1 VKRFLKPGPVLAVGV
16 LAMSTASIF
25 IRYAQAEGAP
35 PLVIAAYRLTV
46 ATLILGVPVARQQAW
61 RDYAKLGMSG
71 LGILVLSGTLLGLHF
86 ATWITSLAYTS
97 IMSSVVLV
105 STTPLWI
112 GLAAPLV
119 LKERTPG
126 LTWIGIIVAVAG
138 GIVIGFAGW
147 SRTERLTTWG
157 DVLALAGAVLGAGY
171 LMIGRVVR
179 SRVSLVAYLWAV
191 YGTAAVLLIAWSLIK
206 GFALTGYMP
215 STVIWMVA
223 LGLIPQLIGHSA
235 ANYAVRHLPATLVG
249 IAVLGEPIGST
260 LLGIILLN
268 ERPNLLQVTG
278 GVLILMGIALAS
290 QARNDNNTQ
299 G

>member
-1 VKRFLKPGPVLAVGV
+1 MKRLLKPGPVLAVGV

-35 PLVIAAYRLTV
+35 PLVIAAYRLAV
-46 ATLILGVPVARQQAW
+46 ATLILSIPVARQQAW
-61 RDYAKLGMSG
+61 RDYDKLGMSG

-112 GLAAPLV
+112 GLAAPLL

-147 SRTERLTTWG
+147 SRTEHLTTRG
-157 DVLALAGAVLGAGY
+157 DLLALAGAVLGAGY
-171 LMIGRVVR
+171 LMIGRSVR
-179 SRVSLVAYLWAV
+179 SRVSLAAYLWAV
-191 YGTAAVLLIAWSLIK
+191 YGTAAVLLIAWSLTK
-206 GFALTGYMP
+206 GFALTGYML
-215 STVIWMVA
+215 STVVWMVA

-268 ERPNLLQVTG
+268 ERPNPLQVTG
-278 GVLILMGIALAS
+278 GVLILMGIALAA
-290 QARNDNNTQ
+290 QAGNDNNTQ

>member
-1 VKRFLKPGPVLAVGV
+1 VKRLLKPGPVLAVGV

-35 PLVIAAYRLTV
+35 PLVIAAYRLAV
-46 ATLILGVPVARQQAW
+46 ATLILSIPVARQQAW
-61 RDYAKLGMSG
+61 RDYDKLGMSG

-112 GLAAPLV
+112 GLAAPLI

-147 SRTERLTTWG
+147 SRTEHLTTWG
-157 DVLALAGAVLGAGY
+157 DLLALTGAVLGAGY
-171 LMIGRVVR
+171 LMIGRSVR
-179 SRVSLVAYLWAV
+179 SRVSLTAYLWAV

-206 GFALTGYMP
+206 GFALTGYML
-215 STVIWMVA
+215 STVVWMVA

-260 LLGIILLN
+260 LLGIILLD
-268 ERPNLLQVTG
+268 ERPDPLQVTG
-278 GVLILMGIALAS
+278 GALILMGIALA
-290 QARNDNNTQ
+290 ARAGNDNNTQ